1 MRVQGL
7 CVMGVATALT
17 LAGGA
22 RSATTET
29 GPAYDIQGRYYD
41 TCACHVS
48 CSCGANVTL
57 PTEGHCDGIVLLHI
71 DAGSVGAVGMGG
83 LSLAIVLRS
92 PGGKKVADALDTGDM
107 DHLTVYIDDRA
118 TPEQRHVMPS
128 LLMGLLGT
136 KEVKGFKPPQFA
148 PMTLSHDGDSAR
160 FQIAGGAK
168 LSFDIENIDVEKARP
183 GVAHSEGKRITL
195 TNVAPFPWIKNVTQG
210 YSKLFKYSDYGV
222 NWEYKDRNAFFG
234 TFATRG
240 TSPAAPPPPR

>member
-1 MRVQGL
+1 M
-7 CVMGVATALT
+7 VA
-17 LAGGA
+17 A
-22 RSATTET
+22 RSSD
-29 GPAYDIQGRYYD
+29 YDVRGRYYD

-57 PTEGHCDGIVLLHI
+57 PSEGHCDGVILLHV
-71 DAGSVGAVGMGG
+71 DSGKVGTVGMDGMN
-83 LSLAIVLRS
+83 LAIVLRT
-92 PGGKKVADALDTGDM
+92 PGGKKVSDAFDAGDM

-118 TPEQRHVMPS
+118 TSEQRQVMPS

-148 PMTLSHDGDSAR
+148 PMILSQEGDSAR

-168 LSFDIENIDVEKARP
+168 LSFDIENIDVEKTRP
-183 GVAHSEGKRITL
+183 GVPHSEGKRIAL
-195 TNVAPFPWIKNVTQG
+195 TNVAPFPWISNVTQG

-222 NWEYKDRNAFFG
+222 SWEYKDRNAFFG

-240 TSPAAPPPPR
+240 TSPAPPPSAK